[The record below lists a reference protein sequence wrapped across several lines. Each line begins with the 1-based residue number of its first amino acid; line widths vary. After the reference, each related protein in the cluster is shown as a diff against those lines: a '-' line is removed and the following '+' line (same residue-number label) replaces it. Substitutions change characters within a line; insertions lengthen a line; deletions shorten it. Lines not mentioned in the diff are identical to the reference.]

1 MSTPVGIGDR
11 VMVTG
16 LTPTEPGWTGKV
28 GTVTHIDFDPVV
40 RWHVRFDGESMASI
54 PHAFGNPRSLMRLEF
69 AVGDR
74 VRNTLGETGTVDEI
88 VGRSVIVSMDDDGG
102 RAKYGFDSVEK
113 ITPRVGHD
121 RFQPGDKVKYRAGRT
136 KRASRIGTVVRTGV
150 DMDGA
155 SFAVVTTPGGV
166 SADVDYDE
174 LELVRAHGEP
184 EPSTGEPRR
193 ITLTFTYTPDKHIP
207 FIRDLDN
214 LLEIL
219 SESPDDLTITEE
231 RP

>member
-121 RFQPGDKVKYRAGRT
+121 RFQPGDKVKYRAGVT
-136 KRASRIGTVVRTGV
+136 KRAFRVGEIERTGV
-150 DMDGA
+150 DVDGG
-155 SFAVVTTPGGV
+155 SFAVVVTTSGV
-166 SADVDYDE
+166 TKDVDYDD
-174 LELVRAHGEP
+174 LELIRRHERKAV
-184 EPSTGEPRR
+184 PSTGMPKAITVSFSYYPDERIPR
-193 ITLTFTYTPDKHIP
+193 
-207 FIRDLDN
+207 IRDLDD
-214 LLEIL
+214 LIEVL
-219 SESPDDLTITEE
+219 SENPDNITITE
-231 RP
+231 